1 MRMNT
6 SETKN
11 EIKERMYA
19 VIELVESKESAQ
31 IAVNQNYFN
40 KYVDKLSNLI
50 CEGNMIMHL
59 KGWYDKLREELYMLK
74 NGIIANSDIITKFNN
89 CFE

>member
-1 MRMNT
+1 MNT
-6 SETKN
+6 STKN
-11 EIKERMYA
+11 EFKERMYA

-59 KGWYDKLREELYMLK
+59 KGWYEKLLDELHMLK
-74 NGIIANSDIITKFNN
+74 NGTIVNSNIITKFNN
-89 CFE
+89 CLE